1 MAIDSS
7 KGQEAR
13 IFIGNI
19 DPKIDTDKIK
29 SRFSLHGKI
38 TDIKVLR
45 GYAFVQFEN
54 SVEAQTAISRENGT
68 TFDAKTIE
76 VKNAV
81 INKVEETAP
90 SVKPTVSQNILKSAI
105 FKAEI
110 NNFVEKHS
118 ISFLHFF
125 SLIEKDC
132 QINFPM

>member
-1 MAIDSS
+1 MAIDGS

-68 TFDAKTIE
+68 IFDAKTIE
-76 VKNAV
+76 VKKAV
-81 INKVEETAP
+81 IKEVEEIARPTT
-90 SVKPTVSQNILKSAI
+90 TVSFKKYPSKSAI
-105 FKAEI
+105 FKAKI
-110 NNFVEKHS
+110 DNFGKTVNIFGSKS
-118 ISFLHFF
+118 GYL
-125 SLIEKDC
+125 LK
-132 QINFPM
+132 